1 MVMQMLMQ
9 NKISLKKKKD
19 SDNNPIDYTSDEV
32 KAIEKFKELN
42 MDSKAIG
49 EFVAINKVSSSIKND
64 KELTA
69 TEKRQQIGE
78 KMMSASLKDNQLA
91 YLYGKY
97 YSSEEKL
104 EKMVTLKI
112 PMKQFIQYD
121 TADIQGQYDSR
132 TGQTISG
139 SKKNAIIEYVNSI
152 QGLTKAQR
160 AIIIK
165 STNTFN
171 FNGYNNDIIR
181 YVNNLSGTVNEK
193 KVLLK
198 SIGFDNYDDDVYN
211 YIISKYKTEE
221 EALKKLD
228 ELGFTVRD
236 GRVYY

>member
-1 MVMQMLMQ
+1 
-9 NKISLKKKKD
+9 
-19 SDNNPIDYTSDEV
+19 
-32 KAIEKFKELN
+32 
-42 MDSKAIG
+42 
-49 EFVAINKVSSSIKND
+49 
-64 KELTA
+64 
-69 TEKRQQIGE
+69 
-78 KMMSASLKDNQLA
+78 
-91 YLYGKY
+91 
-97 YSSEEKL
+97 
-104 EKMVTLKI
+104 
-112 PMKQFIQYD
+112 MKQFIQYD